1 MARQILQTSIA
12 NDALCFMMGTSSFFL
27 SLFLWRST
35 VLLVTIGWGF
45 LHPEQRY
52 LNGDT
57 QKKVSVIFPNEVT
70 HVSTIFGGEGEESE
84 LLM

>member
-1 MARQILQTSIA
+1 M
-12 NDALCFMMGTSSFFL
+12 
-27 SLFLWRST
+27 
-35 VLLVTIGWGF
+35 
-45 LHPEQRY
+45 HPEQRY